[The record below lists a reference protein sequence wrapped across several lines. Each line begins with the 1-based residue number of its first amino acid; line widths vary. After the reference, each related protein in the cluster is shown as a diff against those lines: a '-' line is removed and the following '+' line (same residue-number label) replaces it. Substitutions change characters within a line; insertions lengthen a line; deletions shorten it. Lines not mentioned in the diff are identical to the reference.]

1 MIALATAIQHLTR
14 EERNIAFVFA
24 GLPSISSKWL
34 NDQLLTF
41 LRRAQPELLGDIPLA
56 EVHDAFAD
64 TFALSGMPIDGEA
77 LDLAT
82 NATEG
87 YPFMI
92 QLVGYNIWRVARKEQ
107 RRPDETNNGNG
118 INTEFEPSGPAKSKH
133 SEGQSKP
140 TVSVEAAKT
149 GVRDALAR
157 LGDTVHSPELD
168 GLSAVD
174 RTYLLAMAQDD
185 GPSSTS
191 VVAERMHKSAA
202 YANTYRTRHL
212 EAQVIKEAGFT
223 GRLCHTV
230 FEAVSTRTR
239 GLLSTEVGEQ
249 QGLTPYKLHRIF
261 AGDAPDCKCRCRKAT
276 SHRPRRKSV

>member
-1 MIALATAIQHLTR
+1 MITIDETQAAQRDDMIALATAIQHLTR

-202 YANTYRTRHL
+202 YANTYRTRLL
-212 EAQVIKEAGFT
+212 EAQVIKEAGF
-223 GRLCHTV
+223 GQV
-230 FEAVSTRTR
+230 DFAI
-239 GLLSTEVGEQ
+239 
-249 QGLTPYKLHRIF
+249 PYLRQYLREHAAYYLPKSENS
-261 AGDAPDCKCRCRKAT
+261 KA
-276 SHRPRRKSV
+276 